1 MSTAHVYR
9 RALWRF
15 ATSILLTILNVV
27 VCTRMIHWVSQRDVS
42 PLILVLTAPL
52 ALTLWNMWRYAAAPI
67 SSWRGKISIPSTCL
81 NVPLMGTSRRSA
93 RLYI

>member
-52 ALTLWNMWRYAAAPI
+52 ALTLWNMWRYTVNDLVRIGAAV
-67 SSWRGKISIPSTCL
+67 SICDAE
-81 NVPLMGTSRRSA
+81 VPEEVPEQV
-93 RLYI
+93 